1 MPRADD
7 FIRLT
12 TILST
17 SKGEDYEDVESNAVD
32 GGDRTRC
39 GRDGKGGTYG
49 VLPVGRLLRVVL
61 RLQVKADKQE
71 GRGPGGLRPLF
82 SLAPVRRSRA
92 PRPRREATSAKHLLL
107 LHLDNYRVSLA
118 NRIVS

>member
-1 MPRADD
+1 VPRADD

-92 PRPRREATSAKHLLL
+92 PRPRREATSA
-107 LHLDNYRVSLA
+107 NPVSQA
-118 NRIVS
+118 DPVVI